1 MGGPEWSAGTFH
13 PRCGQRVVL
22 SEGRTVARRS
32 LADFNCGLVFSS
44 TPLEPGRPFIVRID
58 SKVNTWSGSIEVGAT
73 ALDPDLMA
81 ELPLSATDLAQET
94 FVMSGGSVLKDG
106 HSLLELYGTD
116 LDTLQEGDTVGVLLN
131 HQGELEFLVNGESQG
146 VAEASPPPRL
156 FALVDIYGKCVQV
169 SVVQPPLS
177 SLSGPRPDRLRF
189 HTRCGHLI
197 KLTNGQRTAER
208 RRPLDEFNNGVVLTH
223 RPLLTNELFE
233 IRIEKLVAKWSGS
246 IEVGVTSHAPETLAL
261 PATMTN
267 LRSGTT
273 MMSGCGILTNGQGT
287 RREYGHFNLDELRE
301 GDTIGIVRRPNHS
314 LHYFI
319 NGMDQGVAVHDLR
332 GPIWGVIDLYGMTV
346 KVSIVDQDSAEQPI
360 LANQADDGVEEEFE
374 SSCDSLTFHRRCG
387 SNAAVIN
394 GGRTAHRPN
403 ALEDFNNGVVLTSRF
418 LQTGELFEVRLE
430 QMVKKWAGSI
440 EVGVTTHRPQE
451 LDFPSTM
458 TNVRSGTWMMT
469 GNGVMH
475 NGTTV
480 LDDYG
485 HNLDRLGVGD
495 RVGVMR
501 LADGTL
507 HFYVNGTDQGVAATG
522 VPEAVYGVIDLY
534 GQASRASIVSRQPV
548 SAAILPSEAPAPSTR
563 PLRFHNVHGKNASIS
578 TNGFTA
584 SRPRAY
590 GEFNDAIVVT
600 NRPLGDGELFE
611 VLVEHTVDRWSGSI
625 EVGVTRIRP
634 EELEFPSTMTDI
646 DHDSWM
652 LSGSSV
658 MQNGSTV
665 RNGYRC
671 DLDTVR
677 AGNRIGV
684 VRHANG
690 NLHFYLNG
698 EDQGIACQNVP
709 SGIYG
714 VIDLYGQCSQVT
726 ISNPREGDLEDSVDS
741 IPPGCH
747 SPAKTSAPPILKHQF
762 SSKCSSSLTLR
773 NNNLNAQ
780 RLKKSHGHALLFS
793 SKPLEPDSVFEVII
807 SEESPS
813 SSGCLSVGA
822 TSLDLDLVEAVP
834 GGGGGLADV
843 GADTWFVSG
852 SQVQRNHELLK
863 PLFCPNLQWLVLGDR
878 IGLRLTAE
886 NSLRLLLN
894 NEDLGE
900 IADSLPKRLYAVFDV
915 FGRTEGL
922 SILSEGAAAPDT
934 APRAAPEDARFLC
947 SDWLHHS
954 LEVASGGGMHT
965 SSTLSSPMAP
975 PPALEGPA
983 IEMALPP
990 LAFHER
996 HGRNIKLSNSRAT
1009 AQRIASYN
1017 QGVVVGAHPLTADLI
1032 FQFRVDRVNSRW
1044 TSSVALGVT
1053 SQSPESLSVPVAALA
1068 LRKETWV
1075 ISSDGVFF
1083 NGDKIGE
1090 CGEWSLGADPQ
1101 AGQVLGLMVDVKG
1114 NLRLFLD
1121 HKDVGILAKN
1131 VPPNC
1136 YPLIDVYGQ
1145 CEQVTILEYNS
1156 MCVRVPEKEKAEYE
1170 GEEKEDSLASLRYI
1184 DQSISEDSLLLQS
1197 IVLARANTC
1206 EYLELCSTFKRQL
1219 GLPDGFFADSQV
1231 GVCYCEVCEVA
1242 SEKGDTSSHPD
1253 FWPPRGWCAFEL
1265 RRRPTATSSSWH
1277 TAFVQVAASRLR
1289 RCLDRGSPPLP
1300 AGGRA
1305 LALAPNI
1312 ESTAENAS
1320 HKIFFDFG
1328 SRCKYKSQVGFELLI
1343 QPGSYQVS
1351 GTDLAQ
1357 RWSTKEKG
1365 NLLLTSLL
1373 LRLQPLQV

>member
-1 MGGPEWSAGTFH
+1 MGGPEGCAGTFH

-32 LADFNCGLVFSS
+32 LADFNCGLVFSA
-44 TPLEPGRPFIVRID
+44 TPLEPGRPFLVRID
-58 SKVNTWSGSIEVGAT
+58 SKVNTWSGSIEIGAT

-81 ELPLSATDLAQET
+81 ELPLSATDLMQDT
-94 FVMSGGSVLKDG
+94 YVMS
-106 HSLLELYGTD
+106 D

-131 HQGELEFLVNGESQG
+131 LQGELEFMVNGESQG
-146 VAEASPPPRL
+146 VAEPTPPSRL
-156 FALVDIYGKCVQV
+156 FALIDIYGKCVQV
-169 SVVQPPLS
+169 SAVQSQPAVPPV
-177 SLSGPRPDRLRF
+177 PRPDRLRF
-189 HTRCGHLI
+189 HSRSGHLI
-197 KLTNGQRTAER
+197 KMSNGQRTAER

-246 IEVGVTSHAPETLAL
+246 IEVGVTSHNPESLAL

-267 LRSGTT
+267 LRSGTI

-301 GDTIGIVRRPNHS
+301 GDTIGIVRKPNNS

-319 NGMDQGVAVHDLR
+319 NGMDQGVAANDLK

-346 KVSIVDQDSAEQPI
+346 KVTIVDREREQQN
-360 LANQADDGVEEEFE
+360 ATNQFEEVEEEFE
-374 SSCDSLTFHRRCG
+374 SSCDSLVFHRRCG

-430 QMVKKWAGSI
+430 YMVKKWAGSI
-440 EVGVTTHRPQE
+440 EIGVTTHRPQE
-451 LDFPSTM
+451 LEFPSTM
-458 TNVRSGTWMMT
+458 TNMRSGTWMMT

-485 HNLDRLGVGD
+485 HNLDRLAVGD

-522 VPEAVYGVIDLY
+522 VPDAVYGVIDLY
-534 GQASRASIVSRQPV
+534 GQASRASVVSRRPTPT
-548 SAAILPSEAPAPSTR
+548 AILPSEPPPPSTR

-578 TNGFTA
+578 NSGLTA

-600 NRPLGDGELFE
+600 NRPLADGELFE
-611 VLVEHTVDRWSGSI
+611 VLIDYTVDRWSGSI

-658 MQNGSTV
+658 MQNGATV

-671 DLDTVR
+671 DLDTIR
-677 AGNRIGV
+677 SGNRIGV
-684 VRHANG
+684 VRHQNG
-690 NLHFYLNG
+690 NLHFFLNG

-709 SGIYG
+709 SGVYG

-726 ISNPREGDLEDSVDS
+726 ITSPREGDLEDSVDS
-741 IPPGCH
+741 IVPGCH
-747 SPAKTSAPPILKHQF
+747 SPTKTSSSPILKHQF
-762 SSKCSSSLTLR
+762 SSKCSGNLVLR
-773 NNNLNAQ
+773 NNNQNAQ
-780 RLKKSHGHALLFS
+780 RNKNSQGHSIVFS
-793 SKPLEPDSVFEVII
+793 AKPLEIDSTFEVTI

-813 SSGCLSVGA
+813 SSGCLSVGV
-822 TSLDLDLVEAVP
+822 TSLDVETAEVVSVSN
-834 GGGGGLADV
+834 GLADLTP
-843 GADTWFVSG
+843 DTWFIMG
-852 SQVQRNHELLK
+852 SQVDLK
-863 PLFCPNLQWLVLGDR
+863 CGTITR
-878 IGLRLTAE
+878 IGLRLTPE
-886 NSLRLLLN
+886 NSLRLLIN
-894 NEDLGE
+894 SEDLGE
-900 IADSLPKRLYAVFDV
+900 VAENLPRRLFAVYDI

-922 SILSEGAAAPDT
+922 TVVREGAGISET
-934 APRAAPEDARFLC
+934 APRAAPEDSRFL
-947 SDWLHHS
+947 SADWMHDS
-954 LEVASGGGMHT
+954 LEVTSGGGMHT
-965 SSTLSSPMAP
+965 SSTLSSPIAP
-975 PPALEGPA
+975 QPPFDGQMQESVP
-983 IEMALPP
+983 PP

-1017 QGVVVGAHPLTADLI
+1017 QGVVVGAHPLAPDLL

-1053 SQSPESLSVPVAALA
+1053 SQSPDLLSVPVAALA

-1090 CGEWSLGADPQ
+1090 CGEWGSGAEPQ
-1101 AGQVLGLMVDVKG
+1101 AGQVLGLMVDAKG
-1114 NLRLFLD
+1114 NMRLFLD
-1121 HKDVGILAKN
+1121 HRDVGVLAKN

-1136 YPLIDVYGQ
+1136 FPLIDVYGQ

-1170 GEEKEDSLASLRYI
+1170 GEEKEDSLASLRFI

-1206 EYLELCSTFKRQL
+1206 DYLELCTAFKRQL
-1219 GLPDGFFADSQV
+1219 GLPDGFFAEGSA
-1231 GVCYCEVCEVA
+1231 GVCYCELCEL
-1242 SEKGDTSSHPD
+1242 SSDKAEVPGGQPE

-1265 RRRPTATSSSWH
+1265 RRRPSAAATTGTWH
-1277 TAFVQVAASRLR
+1277 TAFVQVSASRLR
-1289 RCLDRGSPPLP
+1289 RCLDRGAPLP
-1300 AGGRA
+1300 PGGGRA

-1312 ESTAENAS
+1312 ECAADNAS
-1320 HKIFFDFG
+1320 HRIFCDFG
-1328 SRCKYKSQVGFELLI
+1328 SNRKFKSQVGFELLV

-1351 GTDLAQ
+1351 GSDFSQ

-1365 NLLLTSLL
+1365 NLMLTSLL